1 MAKDVGRVRI
11 MRFTGTAHTCL
22 ESVPLYFAI
31 LSRDAVDPLRWVA
44 LAVQQFCTPLMSRLY
59 KHSIPARQK
68 VRDL

>member
-1 MAKDVGRVRI
+1 

-22 ESVPLYFAI
+22 EFALLYFAI
-31 LSRDAVDPLRWVA
+31 LSRGEVDPLRWIA
-44 LAVQQFCTPLMSRLY
+44 LAVQQFCIPLMSRLY